1 MIPLVFPLNNLNTAL
16 EAPMRSSLVRAFPA
30 LVVTLALV
38 ANTSATNYSRTT
50 NTPDTQTQEN
60 KAVSL
65 PWTKEAVAKLETELV
80 AKYGE
85 GQRSRLQRGLT
96 QVTDFWRAEDG
107 DREVFEQFV
116 RTNFAGDQ
124 PTLDAMFAR
133 FQHNLEQLDGHMQDI
148 GREFRQQSDLDAG
161 PILPFD
167 ELFAGYDASAHTTD
181 DFFKNKLAFV
191 VLLNFPLST
200 LEQRLTEGEK
210 WSRRQW
216 AETRLAQRFSKR
228 IPAEVNLAIAQASA
242 EADRYI
248 SEYNIWMHHLVNER
262 GDRLFPAK
270 LRLLSHWNLRDE
282 IKANYTEGEKGLAK
296 QRTIQQVME
305 HIVAQTIPAVVV
317 NNPNV
322 DWNPITNEV
331 KPAAVKDSDG
341 SSNSTAPPTNAPEPN
356 TRYAKLLLTFQA
368 SRKADPYSPTA
379 PTLIARRFDENREI
393 PEPRVRQMFEQV
405 LSSPLRAEVAKLIET
420 RLGRQLEPFDI
431 WYNGFRPRGAY
442 TESQLDQ
449 TVSKRYPTPDAY
461 KQDIPNLLTQLGFSK
476 ERAAYLAEN
485 IVVDPAR
492 GSGHAMG
499 ASMRSAKAHLRTRV
513 GTSGMDYKGFNIA
526 VHEMGHNVEQT
537 FSLNNIDYYTLQ
549 GVPNTA
555 FTEALAFVFQGRDLE
570 LLGLAKPDEKSRALK
585 TLDDFWGTAEIAGV
599 ALVDMAVWHW
609 MYEHPEATPAQLKDA
624 TLQISKDIWNK
635 YYAPIFKKRD
645 VVILG
650 VYSHMI
656 DSFLYLPDY
665 PIGHMIAFQIE
676 EQMEKSGNI
685 GSEFERMATAGS
697 IVPDLW
703 MKKATGAP
711 VGPEA
716 LLIETEK
723 ALKAMRDTRAASE
736 E

>member
-1 MIPLVFPLNNLNTAL
+1 
-16 EAPMRSSLVRAFPA
+16 MRSSLVRAFPA

-50 NTPDTQTQEN
+50 YTPDIQTQEN

-80 AKYGE
+80 SKYGE

-96 QVTDFWRAEDG
+96 QVTNFWRTEDG

-116 RTNFAGDQ
+116 RSNFAGDQ

-133 FQHNLEQLDGHMQDI
+133 FQHNLEQLDGHMQEI
-148 GREFRQQSDLDAG
+148 GREFRQQSDLDVG
-161 PILPFD
+161 PILSFD

-191 VLLNFPLST
+191 VSLNFPLST

-296 QRTIQQVME
+296 QKTIQQVME

-322 DWNPITNEV
+322 DWNPVTNEV
-331 KPAAVKDSDG
+331 MPAAVKDSDG
-341 SSNSTAPPTNAPEPN
+341 SSSSTAPPTNAPEPN

-393 PEPRVRQMFEQV
+393 PEPRVRQVFEQV

-420 RLGRQLEPFDI
+420 RLGRPLEPFDI
-431 WYNGFRPRGAY
+431 WYNGFRPRGTY

-449 TVSKRYPTPDAY
+449 IVSKKYPTPDAY
-461 KQDIPNLLTQLGFSK
+461 KQDIPSLLNQLGFSK

-513 GTSGMDYKGFNIA
+513 GKSGMDYKGFNIA

-624 TLQISKDIWNK
+624 TLQISKDVWNK

-650 VYSHMI
+650 IYSHMI

-723 ALKAMRDTRAASE
+723 ALKAMRDTRAASDE
-736 E
+736 